1 MGLRYFHYL
10 YLFTQIKLL
19 NQMFYTMQY
28 PGVLRKR
35 SDFVKVLFIF
45 TFFSMI
51 VKKTKKEKIKYLIEL
66 LGNDII
72 LELCDSSKD
81 PLSDVRKESLF
92 TDILLG
98 CLNFMSREGLVEWQM
113 KVFLKVY
120 NDLVLESACKGI

>member
-1 MGLRYFHYL
+1 
-10 YLFTQIKLL
+10 
-19 NQMFYTMQY
+19 MFYNMPY
-28 PGVLRKR
+28 LGVLRKR

-92 TDILLG
+92 TDMLLG

-120 NDLVLESACKGI
+120 NDLVLESACKGT

>member
-28 PGVLRKR
+28 PGVLRKH